1 MKRRS
6 FIKGVMAAGAASL
19 LSAGAVT
26 TLLQGCSESSKVTG
40 WDFDEVIDRSG
51 TWSIKNGTGGEGFVR
66 INVGCPRSIL
76 QAALESIRR
85 AM

>member
-19 LSAGAVT
+19 LPAGAVT
-26 TLLQGCSESSKVTG
+26 TLLQGCSEPSKAAG

-51 TWSIKNGTGGEGFVR
+51 TWSI
-66 INVGCPRSIL
+66 NVGCPRSIL
-76 QAALESIRR
+76 LAALESIGR
-85 AM
+85 AIS

>member
-19 LSAGAVT
+19 LPAGAVT
-26 TLLQGCSESSKVTG
+26 TLLQGCSEPSQPVG

-51 TWSIKNGTGGEGFVR
+51 T
-66 INVGCPRSIL
+66 
-76 QAALESIRR
+76 
-85 AM
+85 